1 MKKKSKSKLFIF
13 GYFVI
18 LIAIFISGIF
28 IFKTDD
34 MRDGKLNIDLT
45 VEKSKLPNDITNLD
59 EFSSFFDDYL
69 LLLNEQCPN
78 NTKDNDFY
86 RASNYKEVGN
96 AYGVSVSTRRVD
108 KLGGLGKITY
118 GLSENYFKHS
128 TNNFD
133 DFENNYQG
141 NVSRENLIRVY
152 PDKTK
157 ASFKRVKLEKNYGL
171 NILDKET
178 NEILSLEDAKQQVSN
193 KGNHF
198 VSFKLI
204 DFNFIETISFK
215 VDGSINFVSN
225 LVHGDDVVENVT
237 VEGNRVTIRPVS
249 CTAQVENEEVDTNI
263 FIGYFSYH
271 QNMSPV
277 LISLIITGS
286 ILLVTVLYFGIFR
299 GYFKKIFSLKNF
311 RRVFKFRTLILLL
324 IPALILLVIFRYM
337 PMVWLS
343 AGFMEYDLLEGLNSE
358 WVGMKYFKSI
368 FLAENDKA
376 MYQIFRNTIF
386 ISVIRIASNLP
397 FILFLAMVIN
407 SMKRKKAKTIFQSLS
422 LIPYFLSWV
431 AVGGLFYSF
440 LNSESG
446 LINRLLGLSFDWYS
460 TPDPWW
466 AILSVSSLW
475 KGMGWSAIIYIAAMC
490 SIDPEQ
496 YEAARIDGCGPLR
509 QALTVTLPGIMGV
522 VCLQLIL
529 DTANIMRDNYDQ
541 IYAMINGQVDGA
553 IQQTVDVVGRISFT
567 SLRNG
572 NFGSATAIGLI
583 QGVIGTALVLLTN
596 KIVKK
601 TGNEGI
607 V

>member
-96 AYGVSVSTRRVD
+96 AYGVTVSTRRVD

-271 QNMSPV
+271 QNISPV

>member
-86 RASNYKEVGN
+86 RASNYKEVSN
-96 AYGVSVSTRRVD
+96 AYGVTVSTRRVD

-178 NEILSLEDAKQQVSN
+178 NEILSLEDAKQQVSK

-198 VSFKLI
+198 ISFKLI

-225 LVHGDDVVENVT
+225 LVRGDDVVENVT
-237 VEGNRVTIRPVS
+237 VDGNRVTIRPVP
-249 CTAQVENEEVDTNI
+249 CTAQLENVEVETNI

-509 QALTVTLPGIMGV
+509 QAFTVTLPGIMGV